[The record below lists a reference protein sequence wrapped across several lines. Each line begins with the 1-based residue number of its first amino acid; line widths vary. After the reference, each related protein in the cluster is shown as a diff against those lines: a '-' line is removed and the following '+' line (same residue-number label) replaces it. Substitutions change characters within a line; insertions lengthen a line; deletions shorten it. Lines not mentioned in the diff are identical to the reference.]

1 MNHNQFSKFCFLLLL
16 IIAILSIL
24 IIYKLN
30 NPSIENYRV
39 SLSLNEIMNNLDNK
53 ISDIKYYSQD
63 KIEELKDYLKNIF
76 KNNFMDIIIRKLFK
90 FLNNSEMKYLG
101 KNQDIKTNPNF
112 KLRKTITGIDEP
124 TLLEMFA
131 TRVKI
136 DKNSAK
142 KWLLNLINDNLDD
155 YIYEQWKLKDSFYNK
170 LYLLIFSK
178 VKMISFN
185 EVLESVLNIII
196 NNDFDFIVDKLK
208 QYKDKR
214 GINIYLE
221 KSYGYNNLVGDFGDI
236 QNK

>member
-142 KWLLNLINDNLDD
+142 KWLLNLIKDNLDD
-155 YIYEQWKLKDSFYNK
+155 YVYEQWKLKNTLYRAILSLGNNFGFLTPEDFLKKFLMELINEDYNDIVNQVNSFVNK
-170 LYLLIFSK
+170 
-178 VKMISFN
+178 N
-185 EVLESVLNIII
+185 
-196 NNDFDFIVDKLK
+196 
-208 QYKDKR
+208 
-214 GINIYLE
+214 GINVCSGKKTTSSML
-221 KSYGYNNLVGDFGDI
+221 KDFL
-236 QNK
+236 KFY